1 MENINN
7 NYLLIIG
14 GVIAIIAEL
23 ALGVATGF
31 DLFLVGVIFIVSGGV
46 GLLFNSFSFAL
57 VLVVVL
63 SLLYIFVGR
72 SFIKERLTITTRATN
87 VDALIGKKGMV
98 TKKITKDVVGQV
110 KVEGEVWRAASDT
123 NIDAGSRVVVESV
136 SGVTLTVKPLSS

>member
-14 GVIAIIAEL
+14 GIIAIIAEL

-31 DLFLVGVIFIVSGGV
+31 DLFVIGVIFIVSGGV
-46 GLLFNSFSFAL
+46 GLLVSSFTIAL
-57 VLVVVL
+57 ILVSILCLAYV
-63 SLLYIFVGR
+63 FVGR
-72 SFIKERLTITTRATN
+72 GFIKQKLTLTTKATN

-98 TKKITKDVVGQV
+98 TKKITKDTVGQV

-123 NIDAGSRVVVESV
+123 DIDAGSTVVVESV